1 MKTLTLS
8 LTALIAMAVSGPAA
22 LILSDSFS
30 YPDGPLVT
38 RPGSP
43 WQTHSGTTGDLQV
56 VSGQIKISVTNSE
69 DVSALLSGQPYG
81 PAGGARLYTCFQI
94 TVTNRPSGSGSYFA
108 HFKDDFKQRTTE

>member
-56 VSGQIKISVTNSE
+56 VSI
-69 DVSALLSGQPYG
+69 GQPN
-81 PAGGARLYTCFQI
+81 ANL
-94 TVTNRPSGSGSYFA
+94 S
-108 HFKDDFKQRTTE
+108 DLTEIG